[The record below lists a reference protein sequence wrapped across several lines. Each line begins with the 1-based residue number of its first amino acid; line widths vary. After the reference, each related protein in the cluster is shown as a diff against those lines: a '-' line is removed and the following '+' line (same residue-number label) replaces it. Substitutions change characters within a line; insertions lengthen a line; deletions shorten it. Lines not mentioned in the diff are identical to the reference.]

1 MGCGEKPA
9 ENGETT
15 ADSTA
20 ASGDTAAVQAGGVT
34 LETVPMQVGQWIS
47 FGVDTMPEVLTF
59 AIVAEE
65 QFQGVDCVWLQIQAP
80 ESEGTVVQLLID
92 PALITASMQDYSAFM
107 NDMLADPQAF
117 FAARGEDAFNPFADP
132 ESMQK
137 FLDFIASIK
146 MMKVEQNG
154 AIMGYDLSGLPAVL
168 QPVLSDTL
176 LLQNM
181 QAGMSMDT
189 EGIDSLRAV
198 LDEVEYEV
206 GSGQAEVGGTSVGGT
221 LISMTHPRFEVEV
234 MLSSDLPILPL
245 AYARVVSIE
254 DNETHLIE
262 ARAFGDTGA
271 ENLMPGT
278 PAQVTDV
285 APMVQ
290 MMITQMQ
297 AQMQQQGAQINQ

>member
-9 ENGETT
+9 ENGANA

-20 ASGDTAAVQAGGVT
+20 AVDTAAALAGGVT

-47 FGVDTMPEVLTF
+47 FGVDTMPEVVTF

-80 ESEGTVVQLLID
+80 ESEGTIVQLLID
-92 PALITASMQDYSAFM
+92 PTIITASMQDYSTFM
-107 NDMLADPQAF
+107 NEMLDDPQAF
-117 FAARGEDAFNPFADP
+117 FETRGEDAFNPFADP

-137 FLDFIASIK
+137 FLDFISSIK
-146 MMKVEQNG
+146 MLKVEDNG
-154 AIMGYDLSGLPAVL
+154 TVMGYDLSGLPAVL
-168 QPVLSDTL
+168 QPVLSDSL

-189 EGIDSLRAV
+189 EGLDSIRTV
-198 LDEVEYEV
+198 LDEIEYEV
-206 GSGQAEVGGTSVGGT
+206 APGQAEIGGTAVAGT
-221 LISMTHPRFEVEV
+221 LISMTHPKFEVEV

-254 DNETHLIE
+254 ENETHLIE
-262 ARAFGDTGA
+262 ARAFGDSGA

-290 MMITQMQ
+290 MMIAQMQ
-297 AQMQQQGAQINQ
+297 AQLQQQGAQINQ